1 MNFLF
6 VLELASKVH
15 YSSYSNSFWLYWD
28 FTDQRL
34 QGLQFAFIL
43 IMPKAQPWVLRKFGN
58 CKVSNK
64 DASTDDHS
72 WEGGCFRM
80 IYCVEDDRAIR
91 DLMIYT
97 LRASGFEAMG
107 FENDSGFWTA
117 MKRAAAGNDLA
128 GCNAARRRWTDNPSK
143 TAVIPCYIGY
153 SRHYGHCK
161 RQRVRQSHWS
171 GFRCGRLSRETVWND
186 GNDLAHKGGPSP
198 CRQSS
203 GGNLILR
210 EYFNG

>member
-1 MNFLF
+1 
-6 VLELASKVH
+6 
-15 YSSYSNSFWLYWD
+15 
-28 FTDQRL
+28 
-34 QGLQFAFIL
+34 
-43 IMPKAQPWVLRKFGN
+43 
-58 CKVSNK
+58 
-64 DASTDDHS
+64 
-72 WEGGCFRM
+72 M

-117 MKRAAAGNDLA
+117 MKEQRPEMILLDVMLPGEDGLTILQKL
-128 GCNAARRRWTDNPSK
+128 RSS
-143 TAVIPCYIGY
+143 PCYVRY

-171 GFRCGRLSRETVWND
+171 GFRCGRLSRETLWND